1 MNRASRLTLRQ
12 LSRPIRI
19 SLAMLLATAA
29 SAIWPPRRWPILRSL
44 RPRRCG
50 PISRRSTAC
59 FFGAREKPV
68 SPIERLLESTEGPM
82 NSGGTMRPAFTTES
96 TGWNDLIENMPTDE
110 LAALTAQREGERL
123 ALLEWVRSGA
133 DRSSYEA
140 DDYRPTN
147 SAAAR
152 QMTVSYLV
160 NSSSHAAHPHAHQRP
175 LRHLSQRKR
184 SQRQSPLVPARHL
197 RQHPTAHRPRV
208 DSSPAGALANGCP
221 FRARSADSRERRYF
235 LVHVPSPPGTHRSN
249 RTSTCCTRAAL
260 GCWLFGQ
267 PGAFSA
273 QAIFVSAAV
282 AAAGV
287 TIQIVASLGEL
298 LAPEQVKPAKHR

>member
-1 MNRASRLTLRQ
+1 
-12 LSRPIRI
+12 
-19 SLAMLLATAA
+19 MLLSTAGVSYLAAA
-29 SAIWPPRRWPILRSL
+29 SMAYLEVTSPTSMWPDFQTLDRV
-44 RPRRCG
+44 
-50 PISRRSTAC
+50 
-59 FFGAREKPV
+59 FFGARENPV
-68 SPIERLLESTEGPM
+68 SPIERLLESTEGLM

-96 TGWNDLIENMPTDE
+96 TGWSDLTENLPADDV
-110 LAALTAQREGERL
+110 AALTAQREGERL

-160 NSSSHAAHPHAHQRP
+160 NSSSHVRIRALINDRCASCHSENGRNDKARSFPLDTYDNIQPHTVPESIQVPRAPWLMAA
-175 LRHLSQRKR
+175 LF
-184 SQRQSPLVPARHL
+184 
-197 RQHPTAHRPRV
+197 
-208 DSSPAGALANGCP
+208 ALAPLALVSGAIFWFTSHP
-221 FRARSADSRERRYF
+221 RRARIA
-235 LVHVPSPPGTHRSN
+235 LTALPPAALG
-249 RTSTCCTRAAL
+249 AAL

-298 LAPEQVKPAKHR
+298 LAPEQAKPAKLG